1 VVRRRAGAVGPSW
14 RAGAAAR
21 RCGPL
26 AAAQPARGGEA
37 ATRWQRGP
45 VAVTARWWRGLP
57 AVAARAP
64 GGACVGARDET
75 AG

>member
-1 VVRRRAGAVGPSW
+1 
-14 RAGAAAR
+14 
-21 RCGPL
+21 L
-26 AAAQPARGGEA
+26 ASRGGGEA
-37 ATRWQRGP
+37 AARWQRGP
-45 VAVTARWWRGLP
+45 VAVTARWRRGLP